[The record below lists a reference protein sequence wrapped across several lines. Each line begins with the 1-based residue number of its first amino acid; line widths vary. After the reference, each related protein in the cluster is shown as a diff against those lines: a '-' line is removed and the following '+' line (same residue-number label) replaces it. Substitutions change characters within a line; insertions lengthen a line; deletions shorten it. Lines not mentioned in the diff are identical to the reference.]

1 MATDS
6 VKTTAITNLD
16 AKPPVRTTNYGAT
29 KQTLFGSVAF
39 ADAVTSGS
47 TYLLA
52 RLPSHTRLQSI
63 KVWLDAAKTT
73 FTGDITLYYSDTW
86 QDGTD
91 ANAGTGAVAAHV
103 YKTAY
108 AMAALVTPTE
118 VYLGGNIT
126 GANLGKRLWE
136 DAGLTTDPG
145 GMFDIVVVTTA
156 TNSGAGQFN
165 MTVDFASN

>member
-1 MATDS
+1 MATES

-29 KQTLFGSVAF
+29 SQQLFGTATF
-39 ADAVTSGS
+39 ATAVTSGS

-52 RLPSHTRLQSI
+52 RLPSHARLHSLLI
-63 KVWLDAAKTT
+63 WLDASVTT

-91 ANAGTGAVAAHV
+91 ANAGTGAVAAHI

-108 AMAALVTPTE
+108 AMASLTAPTE
-118 VYLGGNIT
+118 VYMGGNIT

-136 DAGLTTDPG
+136 DAGLSTDPG
-145 GMFDIVVVTTA
+145 GMFDIVIVTTA
-156 TNSGAGQFN
+156 TNSGTSNVNAA
-165 MTVDFASN
+165 VRFASN